1 MASLTLKNPGGTD
14 VVIGDVGYTIPAGG
28 QDTYLDPESITALAM
43 SYDCRDYVADGTL
56 VVYDGGDLTPS
67 QGLLNLENH
76 FARAGFDTDPTTKGI
91 TRFASSETELIS
103 AITDLNAAGGGNII
117 INGSVTLTSDQT
129 WDLNDII
136 LQGGDVQTGIN
147 LNSYKI
153 TFSGD
158 VFVQG
163 VPFYGT
169 LTTPVASDC
178 QTIFRAAEGPAGRV
192 NRRWVF
198 QECYFSNCVGGIK
211 TTPVVDLSGLNGGTY
226 QKQLLLRFLSCRT
239 RTTNESDTNTLA
251 GFVVD
256 AGTMGGATDLVG
268 VYLTV
273 QGSGGGFY
281 AGEARWGLRRDV
293 TSTGIARIYADDC
306 NRIVETTNLSEPPIG
321 MSLCPPVEVVT
332 SGTRTLNRQSFG
344 TMISMANTG
353 ASASIVL
360 PAAGQITADDR
371 GGRVEWA
378 RVGTQDVVLSVPSG
392 VTVYYGNV
400 TYTNT
405 LITFK
410 SVYLKSILTIIAA
423 DTWILET
430 SVAPYTVV
438 VVNEQQFLAADN
450 FLSQIGGGIIQ
461 LGNTITLTADR
472 TVNLDNIRVMG
483 ISSVGSPGPKIQFG
497 VAGSNNTAFALTITG
512 DDVAFSDV
520 QFLGTKSAPNGGGT
534 VGSDCNTLLKFSNP
548 NADPSRSISFQGCT
562 FKNGVG
568 TTKVN
573 PVIDFSACDGQG
585 DMDVGLTLSGTNIFT
600 DGATDASSLGGLVV
614 NAGAGG
620 GPGSSNVSGM
630 EIYVPGTIA
639 CLDGGQNRVG
649 ARVTGAGTGNYCL
662 MTDAM
667 SGIVEATNFSAESLE
682 GNEVVRTVPSSRSLE
697 FVDFGALLRCTNGSN
712 ITLTLSANIGSGNIG
727 QWVDILRGAAGD
739 VVIAVPNGYTAYYRG
754 TLYTGPTTITL
765 NEARQMAHL
774 QVATATEWIIEDSG
788 QGGSGSQGYQGN
800 QGFQGTGS
808 SGAQGYQGYQGPEV
822 AVAPVAVV
830 QARRTTTCDFTSS
843 WADVTLD
850 TTDVETDAAV
860 LEHDLVGNQAKII
873 AHQTGCYFLQV
884 GSVVHC
890 TADGAFSLRLRKNN
904 SATLDGSEVIQDKLA
919 GIDGNLFTSVFAN
932 LTAEDYITIQIED
945 SGGSADGYLH
955 VGTTFGVELL
965 EGPSGAQG
973 RTGAQ
978 GEQGIQGFQGTN
990 PGPAGPQG
998 NQGVQGLQGTGVQG
1012 FQGNQGNQGQGVQGS
1027 QGPQGFQ
1034 GNQGVS
1040 GPTAVGFRYDAD
1052 TTSQTDTDPGA
1063 GKLKWNHITQAS
1075 ATQLYVDDLDKSS
1088 SDLSAFY
1095 NTLQPGD
1102 RVRLQKEDDKAL
1114 FQDWTI
1120 TSVTDRT
1127 GWFRFNVTL
1136 DFSAGSFSNNDPM
1149 VLIFYKRGYQGNQG
1163 PQGPIGYQGAQ
1174 GIQGNQGNQGRQ
1186 GNQGAQGYQGTGVQ
1200 GPQGNQGNQGNQG
1213 RQGSQGSD
1221 ISQKYVFFADQ
1232 LDTPV
1237 TSNWAV
1243 NARAPATADPSNTAL
1258 VIRRFDDTAEEG
1270 VGFSVITP
1278 LGVTNI
1284 TLEFYARAITAPG
1297 TAKQVILRLYVREIP
1312 DNAAV
1317 EAWSAATE
1325 LTAIDIPTNAYFQ
1338 YDSQTIAFATLGLVA
1353 GRVAQFELTRYGG
1366 AAADT
1371 LVGDWAMLA
1380 VRVSFS

>member
-1 MASLTLKNPGGTD
+1 VASLTLKNPGGSP

-67 QGLLNLENH
+67 QGLLHIENH
-76 FARAGFDTDPTTKGI
+76 FVRAGFDTDPTTKGI
-91 TRFASSETELIS
+91 IRFASSETELIS

-117 INGSVTLTSDQT
+117 LNGSITLTGDQT
-129 WDLNDII
+129 WDLNDIV
-136 LQGGDVQTGIN
+136 LQGGDVQAAIN
-147 LNSYKI
+147 LNGYKI
-153 TFSGD
+153 TFPGD
-158 VFVQG
+158 VLVQD
-163 VPFYGT
+163 VVFSGT

-192 NRRWVF
+192 TRRWIF

-226 QKQLLLRFLSCRT
+226 QKQLILRFQNCRT
-239 RTTNESDTNTLA
+239 RTNNESDTNTLA

-268 VYLTV
+268 VYFTV
-273 QGSGGGFY
+273 QGSGAGFY
-281 AGEARWGLRRDV
+281 AGEARWGLRRGGA
-293 TSTGIARIYADDC
+293 STGIARIYADDC

-332 SGTRTLNRQSFG
+332 SGTLTLSRQSFG
-344 TMISMANTG
+344 TMIAMANTG
-353 ASASIVL
+353 ASATIAL

-378 RVGTQDVVLSVPSG
+378 RVGTQDVVLSIPSG

-400 TYTNT
+400 AYTNT
-405 LITFK
+405 SITFK
-410 SVYLKSILTIIAA
+410 SVYLKSTLTVIAA
-423 DTWILET
+423 DLWILET
-430 SVAPYTVV
+430 SAAPYTAVV
-438 VVNEQQFLAADN
+438 INEQQFLAADN
-450 FLSQIGGGIIQ
+450 FLSQIGGGTIQ

-472 TVNLDNIRVMG
+472 TVSLDDIRVTG
-483 ISSVGSPGPKIQFG
+483 ISSVGSPEPKIQFG
-497 VAGSNNTAFALTITG
+497 VAGSNNTAFTLTITG
-512 DDVAFSDV
+512 NDIAFSDV

-534 VGSDCNTLLKFSNP
+534 VGSDCNTLLKLSNP
-548 NADPSRSISFQGCT
+548 NADPSKSISFQDCT
-562 FKNGVG
+562 FKNCVG

-573 PVIDFSACDGQG
+573 PVIDFGSCDGQG
-585 DMDVGLTLSGTNIFT
+585 DVDVVMTLSGTSIVT
-600 DGATDASSLGGLVV
+600 DGATDASSLGGLIV

-620 GPGSSNVSGM
+620 GPGSSNVSGT
-630 EIYVPGTIA
+630 EIYVSGTMARIE
-639 CLDGGQNRVG
+639 GGQNRVG
-649 ARVTGAGTGNYCL
+649 ARVTGAGTGNYGL

-667 SGIVEATNFSAESLE
+667 SGIVEATNFSAEPLE

-697 FVDFGALLRCTNGSN
+697 FVDFGALLRCTNGSS

-739 VVIAVPNGYTAYYRG
+739 VVIAVPTGYTAYYRG

-765 NEARQMAHL
+765 NESRQMAHL
-774 QVATATEWIIEDSG
+774 QVVSATEWVIEDSG

-822 AVAPVAVV
+822 AAAPVAVV
-830 QARRTTTCDFTSS
+830 QAQRTTEYTLTTSF
-843 WADVTLD
+843 ADVDLD

-860 LEHDLVGNQAKII
+860 LDHNPGVNPARISVHEDGV
-873 AHQTGCYFLQV
+873 YFLQYAAT
-884 GSVVHC
+884 VHC
-890 TADGAFSLRLRKNN
+890 TAAGTFSLRLRKNGDT
-904 SATLDGSEVIQDKLA
+904 TLPASETAVDLTA
-919 GIDGNLFTSVFAN
+919 GLDENLFGSVFSI
-932 LTAEDYITIQIED
+932 LSDGDYVTVQAQRSD
-945 SGGSADGYLH
+945 GSADGYLR
-955 VGTTFGVELL
+955 VPVVFGAELL
-965 EGPSGAQG
+965 QGPTGAQG
-973 RTGAQ
+973 RTGLQ

-990 PGPAGPQG
+990 PGPTGPQG
-998 NQGVQGLQGTGVQG
+998 NQGEQGFQGTGVQG
-1012 FQGNQGNQGQGVQGS
+1012 VQGTQGFQGQGVQGS

-1095 NTLQPGD
+1095 STLGAGD

-1120 TSVTDRT
+1120 TAVTDRT
-1127 GWFRFNVTL
+1127 GWFRFDVTL

-1163 PQGPIGYQGAQ
+1163 PQGPNHCKYFLSRGAKIPTGGSSQLELGNAVMQGFVLPRAGQITALSIGVDAVDAKTYRLQARINGVA
-1174 GIQGNQGNQGRQ
+1174 
-1186 GNQGAQGYQGTGVQ
+1186 GTA
-1200 GPQGNQGNQGNQG
+1200 
-1213 RQGSQGSD
+1213 
-1221 ISQKYVFFADQ
+1221 I
-1232 LDTPV
+1232 LDFTNV
-1237 TSNWAV
+1237 TTAYTTALTTNV
-1243 NARAPATADPSNTAL
+1243 NAGDVLTGWIVRQSGSGAS
-1258 VIRRFDDTAEEG
+1258 
-1270 VGFSVITP
+1270 S
-1278 LGVTNI
+1278 
-1284 TLEFYARAITAPG
+1284 FYMITA
-1297 TAKQVILRLYVREIP
+1297 VFEV
-1312 DNAAV
+1312 
-1317 EAWSAATE
+1317 TE
-1325 LTAIDIPTNAYFQ
+1325 T
-1338 YDSQTIAFATLGLVA
+1338 
-1353 GRVAQFELTRYGG
+1353 
-1366 AAADT
+1366 
-1371 LVGDWAMLA
+1371 
-1380 VRVSFS
+1380 